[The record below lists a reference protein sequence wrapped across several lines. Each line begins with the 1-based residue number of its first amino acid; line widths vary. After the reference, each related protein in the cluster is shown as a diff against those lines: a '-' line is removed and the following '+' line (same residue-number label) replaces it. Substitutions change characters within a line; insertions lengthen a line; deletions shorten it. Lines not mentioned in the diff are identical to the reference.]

1 MILFSDFDGTLHP
14 RDDESEIFHANL
26 QMVQK
31 FRAAGNQFLLAT
43 GRSLSSVERVWPDYQ
58 DYLDGMLLDNGSVCI
73 DSKNETIF
81 QYSMSKLLVDD
92 IVAFINQIDPG
103 SQRTQFVFY
112 YDLSEHADADGAVT
126 KIRCW
131 ISGGDFANAVFRAFK
146 ENFHHQTQAFLMEC
160 AFPPDHSWAGKVKG
174 LTSFIE
180 IVDKEAGKENGIRD
194 YAKVYGVPSSEIATV
209 GDDTNDIIMIQ
220 KFNGYVVRKPDSQ
233 ILNLVPPDHI
243 VNSVGE
249 LIQKL
254 LN

>member
-14 RDDESEIFHANL
+14 RDDETEIFLTNL

-31 FRAAGNQFLLAT
+31 FRAAGNQFCLAT
-43 GRSLSSVERVWPDYQ
+43 GRSLSSVKRAWPTYQ

-73 DSKNETIF
+73 NSDNEIIF
-81 QYSMSKLLVDD
+81 QYSMPKTVVDS
-92 IVAFINQIDPG
+92 IIAFINQIDPG
-103 SQRTQFVFY
+103 NNRTQFVFY
-112 YDLSEHADADGAVT
+112 YDLSEHADSDGAVT

-131 ISGGDFANAVFRAFK
+131 ISGGDFASAVFEAFK
-146 ENFHHQTQAFLMEC
+146 ENFHDQTQAFMMEC

-194 YAKVYGVPSSEIATV
+194 YAKVSNINPSEITTV
-209 GDDTNDIIMIQ
+209 GDDTNDKIMIQ

-233 ILNLVPPDHI
+233 ILDLVPPDH
-243 VNSVGE
+243 VVDSVGE

-254 LN
+254 L